1 MTRVFV
7 SVDLEG
13 VAGVTTFDQIV
24 RGGSGYPRA
33 QELMTEE
40 ANAAIR
46 GAFAAGATEVR
57 VGDSHGTMDN
67 LLADRLDPRARL
79 VSGAPRDAC
88 MVSGLESGDAVAI
101 FVGYHAG
108 AGSRGVLSHT
118 FSSNYTEVR
127 LNGQAVTEA
136 EVNGLYAASLGVPV
150 GAVTGDDEIC
160 DVARKAFPG
169 VLAVEVKRSLG
180 FSAADSLSPAVAH
193 EAIET
198 AVSASVAAAAA
209 GELTAPAIAERYVL
223 ETDFT
228 LPLMADYASNLPGAV
243 RVSGRTLRVEL
254 DSISDVIGALMAWYY
269 AAAQGAQQH
278 AAIAHRR

>member
-1 MTRVFV
+1 M
-7 SVDLEG
+7 EG
-13 VAGVTTFDQIV
+13 VAGVATFDQIV

-33 QELMTEE
+33 QQLMTDE

-46 GAFAAGATEVR
+46 GAFAAGAGEVR

-67 LLADRLDPRARL
+67 LIAERLDPRARL
-79 VSGAPRDAC
+79 VSGAPRTAC
-88 MVSGLESGDAVAI
+88 MVSGLEAGDSVAI

-108 AGSRGVLSHT
+108 AGAPGVLSHT

-127 LNGQAVTEA
+127 LNGQPVTEA
-136 EVNGLYAASLGVPV
+136 EVNGLYAATRGVPIGV
-150 GAVTGDDEIC
+150 VTGDNEIC

-169 VLAVEVKRSLG
+169 VVAVEVKQSLG
-180 FSAADSLSPAVAH
+180 FSSADSLAPAVAGGAI
-193 EAIET
+193 EAAVET
-198 AVSASVAAAAA
+198 AVQAA
-209 GELTAPAIAERYVL
+209 GRGELMVPITADHFVL

-228 LPLMADYASNLPGAV
+228 LPLMADYASSVPGAV
-243 RVSGRTLRVEL
+243 RIGGRTLRLEL
-254 DSISDVIGALMAWYY
+254 HTIDDVIGTLMAWYY